1 MKIEHTFTLPDN
13 CRVLKTK
20 TIGDGTDNVSIE
32 VYMKKSYKLS
42 NDVNA
47 LIHVVDKTID
57 NDKLIVKVQTE
68 PIDGDI
74 LISSSG
80 NPFIYNG
87 LCTVNSYGAY
97 IGINACNELKNVI
110 GADLSTWTSKKDCRY
125 ATEPERK
132 DFLKRIETELG
143 KRWNINTK
151 RLEYFSFIPKKGEKY
166 WFVNLY
172 GGIYRKNNISN
183 ADKYRIEHGNSF
195 KTKDEAEIYANK
207 LKTLFMD

>member
-1 MKIEHTFTLPDN
+1 MKIEHTFTLPAN

-32 VYMKKSYKLS
+32 VYMKKSYKLH

-57 NDKLIVKVQTE
+57 NDKLIVEVRTE

-97 IGINACNELKNVI
+97 IGINASNELKNVI
-110 GADLSTWTSKKDCRY
+110 GVDLSTWTSKKDCRY

-151 RLEYFSFIPKKGEKY
+151 CL
-166 WFVNLY
+166 
-172 GGIYRKNNISN
+172 
-183 ADKYRIEHGNSF
+183 D
-195 KTKDEAEIYANK
+195 
-207 LKTLFMD
+207 

>member
-1 MKIEHTFTLPDN
+1 MKKEYTFTLPTDCEVLRTN
-13 CRVLKTK
+13 TVGNDTNNVYIDVYMLKTCK
-20 TIGDGTDNVSIE
+20 LTNIE
-32 VYMKKSYKLS
+32 
-42 NDVNA
+42 NA
-47 LIHVVDKTID
+47 VLHVINKTID
-57 NDKLIVKVQTE
+57 NDKLIVEVQTE

-97 IGINACNELKNVI
+97 IGINAYNELKNFI
-110 GADLSTWTSKKDCRY
+110 GAELSIWTSKKDCRY

-172 GGIYRKNNISN
+172 GRIYRKNNISN

-195 KTKDEAEIYANK
+195 KTKDEAKIYADK